1 MQQEKHS
8 KAMVLGLQHLL
19 AMYSGSILVPMMIGQ
34 ALGYN
39 SEQLTYLVSTDIFM
53 CGVATFLQLQLN
65 KYFGIGL
72 RRVRRGVSI
81 SCSINDYRTESRK
94 WSHVWRADCLGDFRC
109 FNFGNLLKTGELFS
123 CHCYRLCDYNHWTHA
138 HSGCHWKYGK

>member
-39 SEQLTYLVSTDIFM
+39 SEQLTYLVSTDIFYVW
-53 CGVATFLQLQLN
+53 GSHFSSVATQ
-65 KYFGIGL
+65 
-72 RRVRRGVSI
+72 
-81 SCSINDYRTESRK
+81 
-94 WSHVWRADCLGDFRC
+94 
-109 FNFGNLLKTGELFS
+109 
-123 CHCYRLCDYNHWTHA
+123 
-138 HSGCHWKYGK
+138 